1 MEEKRMVA
9 KMNHNVIM
17 EGRKKLSVSAV
28 EEVGAFD
35 ENSVT
40 LKTSMGVMT
49 VKGEKLHINK
59 LSTETGDVDI
69 EGTINSCTYK
79 AEEETVAKGFLGKLF
94 K

>member
-1 MEEKRMVA
+1 MEEKRMLQKVS
-9 KMNHNVIM
+9 HNVIM

-28 EEVGAFD
+28 EEVGAFN

-40 LKTSMGVMT
+40 LKTSMGTLT

-59 LSTETGDVDI
+59 LSVETGDVDV
-69 EGTINSCTYK
+69 EGIINSCSYK
-79 AEEETVAKGFLGKLF
+79 AEEENTAKSFFGKLF

>member
-1 MEEKRMVA
+1 MEDKRMLQ
-9 KMNHNVIM
+9 KISHNVIM

-35 ENSVT
+35 ENTVT
-40 LKTSMGVMT
+40 LKTAMGTMT
-49 VKGEKLHINK
+49 IKGEKLHINK

-69 EGTINSCTYK
+69 EGVINSCTYK
-79 AEEETVAKGFLGKLF
+79 GEEDRNSKGFLGKIF

>member
-1 MEEKRMVA
+1 MEEKRIVA

-69 EGTINSCTYK
+69 EGMINSCTYK
-79 AEEETVAKGFLGKLF
+79 AEEEIATKGLLGKLF

>member
-1 MEEKRMVA
+1 MEEKRTFQKVS
-9 KMNHNVIM
+9 HNVIM

-35 ENSVT
+35 ESTVS
-40 LKTSMGVMT
+40 LKTAMGMLT

-69 EGTINSCTYK
+69 EGVINSCSYK
-79 AEEETVAKGFLGKLF
+79 SEESASAKGIFGKLF

>member
-1 MEEKRMVA
+1 MEEKRIMQ

-28 EEVGAFD
+28 EEVGTFD

-40 LKTSMGVMT
+40 LKTSMGIMT

-69 EGTINSCTYK
+69 EGVINSCIYK
-79 AEEETVAKGFLGKLF
+79 SEEENPAKGFFGKMF
-94 K
+94 R

>member
-1 MEEKRMVA
+1 MEEKRIVA
-9 KMNHNVIM
+9 RMNHNVIM

-79 AEEETVAKGFLGKLF
+79 AEEEIATKGFLGKLF

>member
-1 MEEKRMVA
+1 MEEKRIVA

-40 LKTSMGVMT
+40 LKTSMGAMT

-59 LSTETGDVDI
+59 LSTETGDIDI

-79 AEEETVAKGFLGKLF
+79 AEEESATKGFLGKLF